1 MGFWRDNL
9 SFYARDFAYANSHP
23 VLVRMAS
30 ENIAEASA
38 KTFAEYVPFHR
49 QPVARPPLL
58 DLRFALLSG
67 PLVDVYVG
75 KQKRHWAL
83 HRNLLCHA
91 SGYLAD
97 ELLTGKST
105 PALDAAAKK
114 RTLNGN
120 VNGLATDEETL
131 ELNSFDPAGFELFVK
146 WLYQGRIDDVSTLSS
161 DQQKYEHAVA
171 CHKLYLLCDRFEMP
185 YLKNIA
191 IDQYRKGLAET
202 SLVPDADEI
211 NQIYR
216 ESPPDSPFRKLM
228 VKIAARQ
235 LMDPED
241 DKDAAA
247 YRACFEDSP
256 DFAIQLFNTIK
267 AGSGGTLFD
276 DPTKETDCEYHDHEG
291 GVSCHLKGKAKI
303 QVHKAQVSS
312 YGSSQ
317 HDEALGR
324 FHRLYRSKVKK
335 ADSLFVPV
343 ISPQKSAR
351 LPLYMNES
359 AEIRSSQPPPRK
371 SEVIGSGLPDT
382 AKESQGLESLESSL
396 TNLQSP
402 KDVIGMDSQRSNST
416 SDVKGVS
423 LPHDTS
429 THHPRRS
436 QKNDSKKNSAEGA
449 AYASKRSPPKLRRK
463 APTPQPNG
471 SWNTPHMFTL
481 QKGLST

>member
-1 MGFWRDNL
+1 MYPSTGNPSHGRRSWI
-9 SFYARDFAYANSHP
+9 YASREPRP
-23 VLVRMAS
+23 VSDDDAKGWMLM
-30 ENIAEASA
+30 NIRR
-38 KTFAEYVPFHR
+38 KR
-49 QPVARPPLL
+49 
-58 DLRFALLSG
+58 LLSG

-276 DPTKETDCEYHDHEG
+276 DPTEETDCEYHDHEG

-303 QVHKAQVSS
+303 Q
-312 YGSSQ
+312 
-317 HDEALGR
+317 
-324 FHRLYRSKVKK
+324 
-335 ADSLFVPV
+335 V